1 MVRTIRRGVLL
12 LMVWSLTLAGGPPVL
27 AAGNVLLHG
36 TLVREPCVVA
46 AGSAGIVV
54 DFDAIADKYLYINT
68 RTPPQSFEIH
78 LENCDPALA
87 NRLTLTFSGTASQAL
102 PGLLAVDGVAKGF
115 AVGLE
120 TGDGHPLP
128 PGQATAQQ
136 TLTQGNMTLP
146 FRAYIQ
152 GEPDALHARSIVRGP
167 FTATATFTL
176 AYP

>member
-1 MVRTIRRGVLL
+1 MRIIRYGVLL
-12 LMVWSLTLAGGPPVL
+12 LAGGLPLVSVAAAPQGTPVQ
-27 AAGNVLLHG
+27 LHG

-46 AGSAGIVV
+46 AGSTDIPV
-54 DFDAIADKYLYINT
+54 DFDAIADKYLYIHT
-68 RTPPQSFEIH
+68 RTRSQSFEIH

-87 NRLTLTFSGTASQAL
+87 NRLTVTFDGNPSQVL
-102 PGLLAVDGVAKGF
+102 QGLLAVDGGAKGF

-120 TGDGHPLP
+120 TGGGTPLP
-128 PGQATAQQ
+128 LRQATQAQ
-136 TLTQGNMTLP
+136 TLTSGNMTLP

-152 GEPDALHARSIVRGP
+152 GEPAALQGHTIARGD